1 MRHRSR
7 LLLTLL
13 LAATYCS
20 SAANANSDRFQIDM
34 IVYANTD
41 TSAQHAENWPDNI
54 LLRYPKNWAR
64 LKKPNSGASLEL
76 VETADAEFA
85 RVAASIRRSSRYKKL
100 FQASWQQDLTK
111 KSRAKNI
118 LIQGGKRNGNH
129 YELEGYINIA
139 LERYLHLSTD
149 LWLVKYGENEGNY
162 YLPRQPYR
170 AKSAAETRASNS
182 DFSDSEFEASEEYQ
196 AFLRQNPELD
206 TGPKNDEPVA
216 RIVAMKQQ
224 RRMRS
229 DELHY
234 LDHPLF
240 GVIIKITKP
249 TTPSPAAA
257 PL

>member
-1 MRHRSR
+1 MRHCSR
-7 LLLTLL
+7 LLLILL
-13 LAATYCS
+13 LVLTYSSNAA
-20 SAANANSDRFQIDM
+20 SASSDRFQIDM
-34 IVYANTD
+34 IIYANTD

-64 LKKPNSGASLEL
+64 LKQPNNGASLEL
-76 VETADAEFA
+76 VESTDAEFA

-111 KSRAKNI
+111 KSRSKNI
-118 LIQGGKRNGNH
+118 IIQGGKRNGNH

-170 AKSAAETRASNS
+170 AKTAVENAETNSNFL
-182 DFSDSEFEASEEYQ
+182 DNEFEASEEYR

-206 TGPKNDEPVA
+206 ITPKNDEPVA
-216 RIVAMKQQ
+216 RVVVMKQQ

-240 GVIIKITKP
+240 GVIVKITKP
-249 TTPSPAAA
+249 IAITQAA